1 MRFWKTAAGMAL
13 AACSAASA
21 ETPVRMPQNYGDI
34 ILNSLRTAYVP
45 TGSYLIGGRP
55 ADPAEWPASVYASMG
70 DSKCTGTVVG
80 EKVLLIAAH
89 CVGNGRNASFP
100 AGGGQYVATCTHH
113 PNYASDSTS
122 DYALCKT
129 VSVIA
134 NIQYERVQ
142 TDPSVLAVGKEVL
155 LTGYGCVNPGGGGG
169 NDGTY
174 RIGEANITSL
184 HQGNQDIVTRG
195 GAALCYGDSGGP
207 AFFYL
212 DAAKKDR
219 VQISVNSRGNIKDT
233 SYLSSLSG
241 GRFKSWAEGWRTQNG
256 VKICGLDA
264 DAKGCR
270 GSGPGPIDPLPGWCK
285 DSLAKLTRCLWAQ
298 GSTRREALDDVDGCR
313 RAHADLFACEEIA
326 ERDDETNRRMR
337 SQFTQSPSSRP
348 RVLDDE

>member
-1 MRFWKTAAGMAL
+1 MRFLKAIYVAFL
-13 AACSAASA
+13 VACTGASA
-21 ETPVRMPQNYGDI
+21 STTARMPQNYGDI
-34 ILNSLRTAYVP
+34 ILNSIPPVP
-45 TGSYLIGGRP
+45 VGSYLIGGRP

-70 DSKCTGTVVG
+70 DSKCTATVIG

-89 CVGNGRNASFP
+89 CVGNGRNATFP
-100 AGGGQYVATCTHH
+100 AGGGQYVAACTHH

-129 VSVIA
+129 VAVIA

-155 LTGYGCVNPGGGGG
+155 LTGYGCVNQGGGGG

-174 RIGEANITSL
+174 RIGEANITTL

-241 GRFKSWAEGWRTQNG
+241 GRFKSWAEGWRTTNG
-256 VKICGLDA
+256 VKICGMDA

-270 GSGPGPIDPLPGWCK
+270 GGSGPGPIDPLPTWCK
-285 DSLAKLTRCLWAQ
+285 DSIAKLTRCLWMQ

-326 ERDDETNRRMR
+326 ERDDETNARMR
-337 SQFTQSPSSRP
+337 SQYTP
-348 RVLDDE
+348 RIIEGD